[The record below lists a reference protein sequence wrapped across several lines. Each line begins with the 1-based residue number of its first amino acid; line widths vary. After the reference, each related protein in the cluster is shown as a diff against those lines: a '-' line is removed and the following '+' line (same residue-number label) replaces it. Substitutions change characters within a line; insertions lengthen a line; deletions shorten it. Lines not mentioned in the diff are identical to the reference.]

1 MKNPSNQFEEIIHAA
16 KERRGDLTIDTM
28 IVSSHLAQ
36 MRLFILRRGVE
47 FYCEQDS
54 YGYRKE
60 FIAKVCEE
68 NMLDM
73 KNVFPGTIFF
83 SINLKPIPGLSPWEP
98 CRPQFSILLGDQTI
112 RGAAILHVGCYF
124 SGACRSPAL

>member
-1 MKNPSNQFEEIIHAA
+1 MNNPSNQFEEIIHAA

-54 YGYRKE
+54 YGGRRE
-60 FIAKVCEE
+60 FIANVFEE
-68 NMLDM
+68 NMMEM
-73 KNVFPGTIFF
+73 KLE
-83 SINLKPIPGLSPWEP
+83 SIV
-98 CRPQFSILLGDQTI
+98 D
-112 RGAAILHVGCYF
+112 YF
-124 SGACRSPAL
+124 LYDG